1 MSSAPAAAPV
11 SEALPA
17 RQPALDTPRRVLLT
31 GAAGMLATDLLA
43 PLARTG
49 YRVFPR
55 TRADLDVTDAAA
67 VSRAFREVQPD
78 VVLNCAAFTKVDDS
92 ESNPLARAVNARAVA
107 NLAIE
112 CSERGATL
120 VQISTDFVFDGEK
133 GAPYVEEDPTNPLS
147 EYGRTKR
154 EGEEAAL
161 AAPGALVVRS
171 SWLFGRGGR
180 NFVEAI
186 LQKAERGDRELRVV
200 SDQRGRPTATPD
212 LAEATVALLQCG
224 ASGVY
229 HFANRGEASWF
240 EFAQAIVDLAGRTE
254 TRVVAVDSASLGRPA
269 KRPAYS
275 ALDTTRFE
283 KKTGLPVRTWKE
295 ALADYLLLRARP
307 EA

>member
-1 MSSAPAAAPV
+1 VSSAPAAAPL
-11 SEALPA
+11 SDALPGRGQILA
-17 RQPALDTPRRVLLT
+17 THRRALVT
-31 GAAGMLATDLLA
+31 GAGGMLASDLLPA
-43 PLARTG
+43 LAGAG

-55 TRADLDVTDAAA
+55 SHADLDVTDAAA
-67 VSRAFREVQPD
+67 VSRAFRETRPG
-78 VVLNCAAFTKVDDS
+78 VVVNCAAYTKVDDC
-92 ESNPLARAVNARAVA
+92 EGNPLARAVNARAVA
-107 NLAIE
+107 HMAAE
-112 CSERGATL
+112 CAERGATL

-133 GAPYVEEDPTNPLS
+133 RLPYAEDDATNPVS

-161 AAPGALVVRS
+161 TAPNALVVRS

-186 LQKAERGDRELRVV
+186 LGQAERGQKELRVV
-200 SDQRGRPTATPD
+200 NDQRGRPTATPD
-212 LAEATVALLQCG
+212 LSDAVVGLLLTG
-224 ASGVY
+224 ASGIY

-240 EFAQAIVDLAGRTE
+240 EFAQAILELAGRTE
-254 TRVVAVDSASLGRPA
+254 TRVAPVDSASLARPA

-283 KKTGLPVRTWKE
+283 KKTGLPIRTWRE
-295 ALADYLLLRARP
+295 ALSEYLLLRARP

>member
-17 RQPALDTPRRVLLT
+17 RQPALDTPRRVLVT
-31 GAAGMLATDLLA
+31 GAAGMLASDLLA

-55 TRADLDVTDAAA
+55 TRADLDVTDPAA

-78 VVLNCAAFTKVDDS
+78 VVVNCAAYTKVDDS

-107 NLAIE
+107 NLARE
-112 CSERGATL
+112 CAERAATL

-133 GAPYVEEDPTNPLS
+133 GLPYVEEDPTNPLS

-154 EGEEAAL
+154 DGEEAAL
-161 AAPGALVVRS
+161 AAPSALVVRS

-186 LQKAERGDRELRVV
+186 LMQAERGEREVRVV

-212 LAEATVALLQCG
+212 LAEATVALLQTN
-224 ASGVY
+224 ASGIY

-240 EFAQAIVDLAGRTE
+240 EFARAIVDLAGHTG
-254 TRVVAVDSASLGRPA
+254 TRVVPIASASLDRPA

-275 ALDTTRFE
+275 SLDTTRFE
-283 KKTGLPVRTWKE
+283 KKTGLPIRTWRD